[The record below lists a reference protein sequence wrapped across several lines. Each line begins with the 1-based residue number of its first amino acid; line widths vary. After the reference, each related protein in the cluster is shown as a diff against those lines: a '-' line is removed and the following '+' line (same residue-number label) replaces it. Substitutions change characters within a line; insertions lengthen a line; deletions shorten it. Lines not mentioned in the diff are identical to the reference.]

1 MAKNVEYEQYSDEIF
16 EKARGRI
23 LPLLLSTYATEIET
37 EVMHIVEALDGRR
50 PRAAGEE
57 ARDFT
62 DWSIEELLS
71 AQGRLALLRV
81 NLAALAS
88 AAQSKTN
95 FSMRYKVY
103 QMSKKWKP
111 TKTALQKEFDR
122 LGEKFVKADVENTLV
137 EAFWETTQKEVFLQ
151 EISDRL
157 TTLYEA
163 TNQVLTSV
171 KMKINYLTK
180 EELESRHYDGP
191 TVRRS

>member
-1 MAKNVEYEQYSDEIF
+1 MKDVAYEQYSDEIF

-23 LPLLLSTYATEIET
+23 LPLLLSAETTEIED
-37 EVMHIVEALDGRR
+37 EILKIVEALDGRR
-50 PRAAGEE
+50 PRIKGQEPVE
-57 ARDFT
+57 FT
-62 DWSIEELLS
+62 DWSADDLLS
-71 AQGRLALLRV
+71 AYGRLATLRV
-81 NLAALAS
+81 NLSRLAS
-88 AAQSKTN
+88 IAQSKTN

-157 TTLYEA
+157 TTLYES
-163 TNQVLTSV
+163 TNQVLSSI
-171 KMKINYLTK
+171 KMKVNYLTR
-180 EELESRHYDGP
+180 EALESRNQ
-191 TVRRS
+191 T